1 MSNFSIKLH
10 SICEMQD
17 GKKYRIVDISSSFIT
32 LIEMDTSKFT
42 IFSAGT
48 NTLYFKIL
56 EGDVKLTDPDSDVVV
71 DMDFLSGEQK
81 EKYEADS
88 TFIHDVEAHIQ
99 TSELTFR
106 DTGKVITELCLKHG
120 MTAKRGRTIIRRYL
134 QSGRS
139 RLAICDQRVIP
150 GKSYPRSNY
159 SSKPGRPVE
168 FGIKQGV
175 IRDDLFYEAI
185 DSAYKKYME
194 GFSMHEAYEEA
205 LKKHY
210 SYKTLIDGEIKSE
223 IKPDS
228 EIPTFRQVQYELT
241 KRLSQ
246 KDKDL
251 RIMNSTELRNSKRL
265 LLSDNLNGVLGPGD
279 LAEIDNCEADISL
292 VSESDRTQSVGRPI
306 ITVMIDV
313 YSRMIL
319 AVSVGFDN
327 NSIIALTSCL
337 RFLAEDPKDILQ
349 KYGIEYDG
357 PALVTGVYPSRVRP
371 DRGPEYKSHKFLKI
385 CNRLG
390 IERSLVPAATGS
402 MKGLVE
408 NLFSVLT
415 RADSA
420 FFKGSGL
427 IRKGYDPDHHKQ
439 AVMTI
444 SEYTKHVL
452 LKTIE
457 HNTKYMKGY
466 PLTPDQIRNKIPPIP
481 ITLFMDGIEE
491 HGMIRR
497 IKNREQFLF
506 DILVDDTAKIS
517 KKGITWKGL
526 YYTADDIEIL
536 DLMYEAGTK
545 SKPIQIRR
553 DKRDVSYLY
562 YTKKDGRVLHLDLNL
577 RKHGQD
583 QYVGMSEEVLLYFR
597 SQKRQM
603 DKKGESYNT
612 RMNAGFNELTE
623 GIVKEAKKKTSMAL
637 DGGTVSTK
645 DMRKR
650 RAEEKARVQ
659 KENSVAGTLNT
670 LSGQPRLT
678 AEKQRDN
685 TAVASPKDETVLE
698 QKGDLYDPRSLFEED
713 FDD

>member
-1 MSNFSIKLH
+1 MMSNFSIKLR
-10 SICEMQD
+10 SICELQD
-17 GKKYRIVDISSSFIT
+17 GKKYRVIDISDSFIT
-32 LIEMDTSKFT
+32 LIEMDTNKIMVLT
-42 IFSAGT
+42 VGT
-48 NTLYFKIL
+48 NALYSKIL
-56 EGDVKLTDPDSDVVV
+56 EGDVKLIDPDSDVVV

-81 EKYEADS
+81 EKYEAEIA
-88 TFIHDVEAHIQ
+88 FIHDVEAHIQ

-120 MTAKRGRTIIRRYL
+120 VTVRHGRTIIRRYL

-139 RLAICDQRVIP
+139 RLAICDQRVVP

-357 PALVTGVYPSRVRP
+357 PA
-371 DRGPEYKSHKFLKI
+371 
-385 CNRLG
+385 
-390 IERSLVPAATGS
+390 
-402 MKGLVE
+402 
-408 NLFSVLT
+408 
-415 RADSA
+415 
-420 FFKGSGL
+420 
-427 IRKGYDPDHHKQ
+427 
-439 AVMTI
+439 
-444 SEYTKHVL
+444 
-452 LKTIE
+452 
-457 HNTKYMKGY
+457 
-466 PLTPDQIRNKIPPIP
+466 
-481 ITLFMDGIEE
+481 
-491 HGMIRR
+491 
-497 IKNREQFLF
+497 
-506 DILVDDTAKIS
+506 
-517 KKGITWKGL
+517 
-526 YYTADDIEIL
+526 
-536 DLMYEAGTK
+536 
-545 SKPIQIRR
+545 
-553 DKRDVSYLY
+553 
-562 YTKKDGRVLHLDLNL
+562 
-577 RKHGQD
+577 
-583 QYVGMSEEVLLYFR
+583 
-597 SQKRQM
+597 
-603 DKKGESYNT
+603 
-612 RMNAGFNELTE
+612 
-623 GIVKEAKKKTSMAL
+623 
-637 DGGTVSTK
+637 
-645 DMRKR
+645 
-650 RAEEKARVQ
+650 
-659 KENSVAGTLNT
+659 
-670 LSGQPRLT
+670 
-678 AEKQRDN
+678 
-685 TAVASPKDETVLE
+685 
-698 QKGDLYDPRSLFEED
+698 
-713 FDD
+713 